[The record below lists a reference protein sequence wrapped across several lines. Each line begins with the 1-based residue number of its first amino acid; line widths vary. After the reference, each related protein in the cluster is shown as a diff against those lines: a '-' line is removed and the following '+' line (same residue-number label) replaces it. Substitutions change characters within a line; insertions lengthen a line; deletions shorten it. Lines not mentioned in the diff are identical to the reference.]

1 MSTAIDLPSQRY
13 RAESDRIWQ
22 QLHDHPF
29 ITELAEGTLP
39 LEKFRF
45 FIEQDNMYLEEY
57 ARCLAMGAAKSRT
70 EAETRHF
77 VEHLNQNLDAEI
89 PANHRMLAKAIELGA
104 EDRGGTR
111 TMAPANMAY
120 TGYMRRLSITGGPL
134 EILASLL
141 PCAWSYTE
149 IADRLRDRMDATHP
163 VYGEWIAHFAGP
175 ASIATVDG
183 MRRDLDALMDE
194 EGSTEERRRE
204 IGEIFATS
212 SRLELMFWEMAYTM
226 DQWSDIE
233 EGR

>member
-1 MSTAIDLPSQRY
+1 MSTTTEAPSQRY
-13 RAESDRIWQ
+13 RAESDAIWQ
-22 QLHDHPF
+22 QLHEHPF
-29 ITELAEGTLP
+29 IVELAEGTLP
-39 LEKFRF
+39 LDKFRF

-77 VEHLNQNLDAEI
+77 VAHLNQNLDAEI
-89 PANHRMLAKAIELGA
+89 PANHEMLAKAIELGA

-111 TMAPANMAY
+111 AMAPANMAY

-149 IADRLRDRMDATHP
+149 IAGRLRERTDATHP
-163 VYGEWIAHFAGP
+163 VYGRWVSHFANP
-175 ASIATVDG
+175 ASVETVEE
-183 MRRDLDALMDE
+183 MIRDFDE
-194 EGSTEERRRE
+194 LIEGEAQTEERRRE

-226 DQWSDIE
+226 DQWSDV
-233 EGR
+233 G